1 MASLSSS
8 DLGSSISSSASF
20 RRGSRGHRSSLAQ
33 ELSVQVDDAVNK
45 SNKDRLKRAKSDVPL
60 ARPLLTGLKLHG
72 REEDLRV
79 VSGVVEGMFSADEAT
94 EKPLLMVAGSSGCG
108 KSALV
113 TEGEI
118 NCLIYEY
125 IHAPTLDPQRCS
137 HDFPGQESAT

>member
-8 DLGSSISSSASF
+8 DVGSSISSSAIH
-20 RRGSRGHRSSLAQ
+20 RGLGSSLAW

-45 SNKDRLKRAKSDVPL
+45 SNKDRLKRTKSDVPL
-60 ARPLLTGLKLHG
+60 ARPRLTGLQLHG

-79 VSGVVEGMFSADEAT
+79 VSGVVEGVFSADEAT

-113 TEGEI
+113 TKGEI